1 MTYVKGMKKEKRC
14 FFANIVI
21 LMREFLPINTK
32 KYKNVLLNGLQFDS
46 LPYAFEVSGCSPAL
60 KNDTIFQPLRKRIV
74 LRREK
79 RKYSHSRSWD
89 IFNHGRIG
97 RSTVRNRGTGKGEKQ
112 KKQNA
117 IKEAKKAMDF
127 WMHNRDAGEE
137 KNA

>member
-60 KNDTIFQPLRKRIV
+60 KNDTIFQPLRKKNSTTERKKKIFAFAV
-74 LRREK
+74 VRYFQSRAYRQEYSPKSWYGKRREAEKTKCNK
-79 RKYSHSRSWD
+79 RGK
-89 IFNHGRIG
+89 
-97 RSTVRNRGTGKGEKQ
+97 TGNG
-112 KKQNA
+112 
-117 IKEAKKAMDF
+117 F
-127 WMHNRDAGEE
+127 LDA
-137 KNA
+137 